1 MLVQGQRDE
10 MKLGFLS
17 KLPKQKLQKI
27 VLVCIV
33 SLAAVVG
40 VIEFYVLKNW
50 NALTEAEASIGKLN
64 DQIQQAQRKARDAKQ
79 DVAYRAQVKSF
90 VETQQATMI
99 SGDPFA
105 WVVREIS
112 LFAEQH
118 PVRMGAL
125 HPGSKVES
133 GGNSKSP
140 TYSTH
145 LEFSGSYDQIGEFVQ
160 DLENRFPTAE
170 IQSLLVSGSAD
181 DKSDHSA
188 SLQIVLRVQ
197 PAAPSRKVEAKKQS

>member
-1 MLVQGQRDE
+1 MN
-10 MKLGFLS
+10 LGFLR

-33 SLAAVVG
+33 SLVAVVG

-50 NALTEAEASIGKLN
+50 SALTEARASIGKLN

-79 DVAYRAQVKSF
+79 DVAYRAQLKSF

-118 PVRMGAL
+118 PVQMGAL
-125 HPGSKVES
+125 RPGSKVES

-140 TYSTH
+140 SYTIH
-145 LEFSGSYDQIGEFVQ
+145 LEFSGSYDQIGEFVR

-170 IQSLLVSGSAD
+170 IQSLLVSGRAD

-188 SLQIVLRVQ
+188 SLEIALRIR
-197 PAAPSRKVEAKKQS
+197 PAEPSKKAEAKKQS

>member
-1 MLVQGQRDE
+1 

-17 KLPKQKLQKI
+17 KVPKQKLQQI

-40 VIEFYVLKNW
+40 VIEFYVIKNW
-50 NALTEAEASIGKLN
+50 SALTEAKASIGKLH

-79 DVAYRAQVKSF
+79 GVAYRAQVKSF

-105 WVVREIS
+105 WVVREVS

-118 PVRMGAL
+118 PVKMGAL
-125 HPGSKVES
+125 HPGSRGDS
-133 GGNSKSP
+133 GGSSKSP
-140 TYSTH
+140 TYTMH
-145 LEFSGSYDQIGEFVQ
+145 LEFSGSYDEIGEFVR

-170 IQSLLVSGSAD
+170 IQSLLVSGTAD
-181 DKSDHSA
+181 DKGNHSA
-188 SLQIVLRVQ
+188 SLEIALRMQ
-197 PAAPSRKVEAKKQS
+197 LSEPPKKAEAKKQS

>member
-10 MKLGFLS
+10 MKRGYLS

-27 VLVCIV
+27 VLICIV
-33 SLAAVVG
+33 TLIAVVG
-40 VIEFYVLKNW
+40 VVEFYVFKNW
-50 NALTEAEASIGKLN
+50 DALNDSKTSIGKLH

-79 DVAYRAQVKSF
+79 DIAYRAQLKSF
-90 VETQQATMI
+90 VETQQAAMI

-125 HPGSKVES
+125 RPGSKVES

-140 TYSTH
+140 SYSTH
-145 LEFSGSYDQIGEFVQ
+145 LDFTGSYDQIGDFVR

-170 IQSLLVSGSAD
+170 IQSLVVSGSAE

-188 SLQIVLRVQ
+188 SLEIVLRVQ
-197 PAAPSRKVEAKKQS
+197 PPEPSRKVEAKKQS

>member
-1 MLVQGQRDE
+1 
-10 MKLGFLS
+10 MKLGFLK

-40 VIEFYVLKNW
+40 VFEFYVLKNW
-50 NALTEAEASIGKLN
+50 SALTEAKASIDKLN

-79 DVAYRAQVKSF
+79 DVAYRAQLKSF

-99 SGDPFA
+99 SGDSFA

-118 PVRMGAL
+118 PVQLGPL
-125 HPGSKVES
+125 HPGSKGES
-133 GGNSKSP
+133 GGNSKTP
-140 TYSTH
+140 TYTIH
-145 LEFSGSYDQIGEFVQ
+145 LEFSGSYDQIGEFVR

-170 IQSLLVSGSAD
+170 IQSLFVSGRAD

-188 SLQIVLRVQ
+188 SLDIALRVLL
-197 PAAPSRKVEAKKQS
+197 PVPSKKVEVKKQS

>member
-1 MLVQGQRDE
+1 
-10 MKLGFLS
+10 MKRGFFS

-33 SLAAVVG
+33 SLAAVIG
-40 VIEFYVLKNW
+40 VIEFYVLRNW
-50 NALTEAEASIGKLN
+50 SALADARASIAKLN

-118 PVRMGAL
+118 PVEMGAL
-125 HPGSKVES
+125 HPGNKVES
-133 GGNSKSP
+133 GGNSRSP
-140 TYSTH
+140 IYTTH
-145 LEFSGSYDQIGEFVQ
+145 LEFSGSYDQIGEFVR

-170 IQSLLVSGSAD
+170 IQTLLVSGSSD

-188 SLQIVLRVQ
+188 SLDIALRVQ
-197 PAAPSRKVEAKKQS
+197 TAEPSKKAEAKKQS

>member
-1 MLVQGQRDE
+1 

-33 SLAAVVG
+33 SLATVVG
-40 VIEFYVLKNW
+40 VIEFYVLRNW
-50 NALTEAEASIGKLN
+50 SALTDARASIDKLN

-90 VETQQATMI
+90 VETQQAAMI

-125 HPGSKVES
+125 HPGSKIES
-133 GGNSKSP
+133 GGNSKSS
-140 TYSTH
+140 TYTMH
-145 LEFSGSYDQIGEFVQ
+145 LELSGSYDQIGEFVR
-160 DLENRFPTAE
+160 DLENRFPVAE
-170 IQSLLVSGSAD
+170 IQSLAVSGTAD

-188 SLQIVLRVQ
+188 TLEIVLHIQ
-197 PAAPSRKVEAKKQS
+197 PASSSKRAEAKKQS